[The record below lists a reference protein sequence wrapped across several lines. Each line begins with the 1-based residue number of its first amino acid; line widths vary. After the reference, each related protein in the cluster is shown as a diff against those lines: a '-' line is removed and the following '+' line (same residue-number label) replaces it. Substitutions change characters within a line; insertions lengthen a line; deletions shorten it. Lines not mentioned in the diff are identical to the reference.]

1 MRENIKP
8 VLNARGP
15 TRRRTKLRVSQE
27 IRETIFSLFSSPER
41 ERERAYVAGTNTW
54 GRVQDVV
61 YEAIDPSLS
70 YMATCSRDACVLFG
84 RFYLATMHGVDSLGS
99 MNSKGWLREPT
110 REAGTF
116 DWILLP
122 FHLNIFEY

>member
-1 MRENIKP
+1 M
-8 VLNARGP
+8 LGGP
-15 TRRRTKLRVSQE
+15 HVAAPNYACHKRFERP
-27 IRETIFSLFSSPER
+27 FSRSFPLQRER
-41 ERERAYVAGTNTW
+41 ERE
-54 GRVQDVV
+54 
-61 YEAIDPSLS
+61 SLRCRHEHLGKSSRCCLRGDRSLSQS

-99 MNSKGWLREPT
+99 MNSKGSLREPT